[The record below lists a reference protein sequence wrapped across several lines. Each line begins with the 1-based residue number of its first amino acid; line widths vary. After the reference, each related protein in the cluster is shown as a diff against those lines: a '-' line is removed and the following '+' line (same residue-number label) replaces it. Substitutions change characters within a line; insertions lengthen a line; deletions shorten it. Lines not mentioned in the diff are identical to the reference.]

1 MALRVLVL
9 GGGPDAEREVSLKS
23 AAGVAAAL
31 RQAGGIEV
39 IERTIERLN
48 LEQLLALPGECVFP
62 VLHGPW
68 GEGGELQAL
77 LEADGRPFV
86 GCGSGAARLAMD
98 KMATKMAALSRGIP
112 TLPSAVLNA
121 DDPGCPLALP
131 VVVKP
136 IHEGSSVGVR
146 VCKSVEAWRE
156 AVAGVIA
163 ERAAGQAQR
172 AYMVEAAV
180 PLVDDRGVRVSR
192 ELTVGV
198 LDGRALAPIEITPA
212 GEVYDY
218 EAKYLR
224 DDTRYTVNPSLA
236 WGVAERIARHA
247 EVLALTIG
255 VRHLCRVDFL
265 LDPSGSAWMLEV
277 NTLPGFTDHSLLPMA
292 AAHAGLPMPRLV
304 GRLVEWAM
312 RDGSRA
318 GR

>member
-1 MALRVLVL
+1 MGLRVLVL

-23 AAGVAAAL
+23 AAGVAGAL
-31 RQAGGIEV
+31 RQAGGFEV

-48 LEQLLALPGECVFP
+48 LDQLRALPGECVFP

-68 GEGGELQAL
+68 GEGGALQEL

-86 GCGSGAARLAMD
+86 GCGSAAARLAMD
-98 KMATKMAALSRGIP
+98 KMATKMIALSRGIP
-112 TLPSAVLNA
+112 TLPAAVLNA
-121 DDPGCPLALP
+121 DDTGCPLPLP

-146 VCKSVEAWRE
+146 VCKNEAMWRE

-163 ERAAGQAQR
+163 ERAGGQAQR

-180 PLVDDRGVRVSR
+180 PSVDEGGVRLSR

-198 LDGRALAPIEITPA
+198 LDGRALAPIEITPT

-218 EAKYLR
+218 AAKYLR
-224 DDTRYTVNPSLA
+224 DDTRYAVNPALP
-236 WGVAERIARHA
+236 WGVAERMARHA
-247 EVLALTIG
+247 EVLALAMD

-265 LDPSGSAWMLEV
+265 LDPAGSAWMLEV

-292 AAHAGLPMPRLV
+292 AKHAGMPMPRLV
-304 GRLVEWAM
+304 SRLVEWAM
-312 RDGSRA
+312 RDRSRVA
-318 GR
+318 G